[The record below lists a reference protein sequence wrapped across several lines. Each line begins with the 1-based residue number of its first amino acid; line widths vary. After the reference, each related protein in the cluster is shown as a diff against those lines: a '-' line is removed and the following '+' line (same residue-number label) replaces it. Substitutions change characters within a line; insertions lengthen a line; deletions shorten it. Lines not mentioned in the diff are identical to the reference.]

1 MFCVYEY
8 EKVERD
14 QFWMDEV
21 FASPHEVNYKFA
33 KSNGCR
39 SM

>member
-21 FASPHEVNYKFA
+21 FAAPHEVNCKFA